1 MIRRALGAALCGL
14 LVLASCGGP
23 GTTAIP
29 ERPSI
34 TDEGGKCGYV
44 WKEGDS
50 WEFLSWAVMGSEDHA
65 DALCLG
71 SGFAPGTSPAP
82 GDTVMLPL
90 SPSLADPMHHR
101 LEAAR
106 LVRGAG
112 EAREAGDRATACSLL
127 LEARR
132 TDGDWSVPVYDLAL
146 IYIEDG
152 ALDAA
157 RDLLAPLA
165 HKYRVAR
172 LLSWIAWNRGR
183 MDEALEHI
191 QTALMDPAPPPEVLL
206 SAGII
211 YSVTG
216 DDYQAGRMWRRV
228 LSDPGAD
235 SRLRLQALRW
245 ALGMRPVPED
255 PVSLREMTR

>member
-1 MIRRALGAALCGL
+1 MTRRALVAASCGL
-14 LVLASCGGP
+14 LLLASCGGP
-23 GTTAIP
+23 GTAAIP

-34 TDEGGKCGYV
+34 TEEGGKCGYV
-44 WKEGDS
+44 WKAGDS
-50 WEFLSWAVMGSEDHA
+50 WRFLSWAVMGSEDHA

-90 SPSLADPMHHR
+90 SPSLADPMHDR
-101 LEAAR
+101 LQAAR
-106 LVRGAG
+106 LVRRAG
-112 EAREAGDRATACSLL
+112 DAREAGDRATACALL
-127 LEARR
+127 LEAQRF
-132 TDGDWSVPVYDLAL
+132 DGDWSVPVYDLAL

-157 RDLLAPLA
+157 RDLLQPLA
-165 HKYRVAR
+165 HKYRVAW

-211 YSVTG
+211 YSIAG

-228 LSDPGAD
+228 LADAGAD

-255 PVSLREMTR
+255 PGSLR